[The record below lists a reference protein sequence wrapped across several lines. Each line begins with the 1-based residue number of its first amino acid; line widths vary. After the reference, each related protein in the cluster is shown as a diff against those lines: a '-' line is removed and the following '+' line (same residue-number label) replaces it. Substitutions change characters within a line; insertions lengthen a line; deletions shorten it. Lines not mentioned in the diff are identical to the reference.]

1 MALESALYGIL
12 NGYMASESALINT
25 MLLGSVFGSVRFVP
39 RGRFSVRFKP
49 KNRARKNFTNRFQT
63 RRKFDPV
70 SLSLH
75 EGPRDGVGLSPLL
88 PHL

>member
-1 MALESALYGIL
+1 MALESASYGIL

-39 RGRFSVRFKP
+39 RGRFWMRFKP

-63 RRKFDPV
+63 RRKF
-70 SLSLH
+70 
-75 EGPRDGVGLSPLL
+75 GPDEAKMARETQEKP
-88 PHL
+88 

>member
-12 NGYMASESALINT
+12 NGYMASASALINT

-39 RGRFSVRFKP
+39 RGRFWVRFKP

-63 RRKFDPV
+63 RRKFDPGAV
-70 SLSLH
+70 LGGGGTNAGTTAL
-75 EGPRDGVGLSPLL
+75 
-88 PHL
+88 